1 MNINT
6 RHDSKVHLP
15 VIRCQF
21 HTHQTAWCRKGPRPR
36 SHHHG
41 TSIVSAPGHVIA
53 STKTC
58 AVSPGLRLLGRR
70 RRNLITTPRLRKGSC
85 PGPRLDCPIQPVSSA
100 FGGGERGLG
109 ERQRLALWSGLA
121 LLRDTASLLFAAHGQ
136 DSLRMDLGVSSCGFS
151 SQCVIPDEGR
161 GGNAGVSTGSD
172 GLA

>member
-70 RRNLITTPRLRKGSC
+70 RRNLITTPPAEEGKLPRAAPGLSDSARVKCLWRWGARSRGASAPGSVV
-85 PGPRLDCPIQPVSSA
+85 GTRFA
-100 FGGGERGLG
+100 EGY
-109 ERQRLALWSGLA
+109 GLA
-121 LLRDTASLLFAAHGQ
+121 AL
-136 DSLRMDLGVSSCGFS
+136 CGS
-151 SQCVIPDEGR
+151 W
-161 GGNAGVSTGSD
+161 T
-172 GLA
+172 GLAEDGPGSFFLWF